1 MEEVAGEPRGLCFH
15 HDFIT
20 PEHEVDLI
28 AIFRSTLLWPVRTRD
43 VTTVH
48 RRLCDLTAVR
58 SEGADADDDATLGL
72 ARLSLHYGLH
82 FDYKTMGVESA
93 TTLVPFPDWLVP
105 LLPTTEADRPDQ
117 VCLQYYPPG
126 AGIPPH
132 CDTHSTFDRLYAL
145 SLGAPVEME
154 FRRLRSSESS
164 HNIDRN
170 PSLTVLDDKWEK
182 RVVDL
187 TPRSM
192 MRMDGDSRYHWQHG
206 IKKRKTDTV
215 PLGDH
220 TQQQQRRLRA
230 DRWSIT
236 YRWLRK
242 PIGGAA
248 CDCGNVLFCDT
259 AQEKA
264 GIERAFRWKETAS
277 TTTTNDTTTAQCP
290 QLGQ

>member
-1 MEEVAGEPRGLCFH
+1 MEETSGEPRGLSFQY
-15 HDFIT
+15 DFVT
-20 PEHEVDLI
+20 PQHEANLI
-28 AIFRSTLLWPVRTRD
+28 DVFRNVLLWPVRTRD
-43 VTTVH
+43 GRTVH
-48 RRLCDLTAVR
+48 RRLCELMHNSDSRDGV
-58 SEGADADDDATLGL
+58 EDDDGAALGL

-93 TTLVPFPDWLVP
+93 TMHVPFPDWLVP
-105 LLPTTEADRPDQ
+105 LLPSTEVDAPEQ

-154 FRRLRSSESS
+154 FRRPRPDESPGRSAASS
-164 HNIDRN
+164 HDT
-170 PSLTVLDDKWEK
+170 SLTVLDDKWER

-187 TPRSM
+187 MPRSL

-206 IKKRKTDTV
+206 IKKRKTDSIGG
-215 PLGDH
+215 GDDRASMP
-220 TQQQQRRLRA
+220 QRRLRA

-242 PIGGAA
+242 PIGSAECHCA
-248 CDCGNVLFCDT
+248 NLLFCDT

-264 GIERAFRWKETAS
+264 GIERIFRWKDADKAGTSQA
-277 TTTTNDTTTAQCP
+277 
-290 QLGQ
+290 